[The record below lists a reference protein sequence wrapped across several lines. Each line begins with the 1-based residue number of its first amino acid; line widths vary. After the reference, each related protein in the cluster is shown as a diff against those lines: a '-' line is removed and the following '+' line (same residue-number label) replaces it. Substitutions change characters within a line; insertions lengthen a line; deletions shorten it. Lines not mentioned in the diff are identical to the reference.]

1 MTQSFAADIAAVIVV
16 VTVICVAGIGIV
28 LSSFLSTH
36 LEEDEGLFLTLLL
49 CIVFHY
55 I

>member
-28 LSSFLSTH
+28 LSSLLSTH
-36 LEEDEGLFLTLLL
+36 LKEDEGLFLTLLL